1 MSQKLKYIS
10 RIRDEFDSVICGVN
24 GVFMFGNKADEESVQ
39 TLIKLYQSG
48 KKIMLASNSSLRVSD
63 MYYTLKRRNV
73 PMNIF
78 YAMITA
84 GEIAHFYLKRER
96 DLGRYYYDLSAGDTK
111 IMHGLPYEKADSMV
125 MADFILAQTDC
136 NGIDENEVMPVLEQ
150 ALHLNL
156 PMLCVGN
163 NTSLVSDGGIVSGV
177 GAIAERYAMM
187 GGKKVIPFGKPDV
200 RVAAYLTEGMQGF
213 DKQRCLI
220 IGDCMSTDI
229 RMANNFGVKCLFI
242 TNGVHQIGE
251 TAEQKLDE
259 LSGSYGLNVDYYTE
273 ALRW

>member
-10 RIRDEFDSVICGVN
+10 RIRDEFDTVICGVN
-24 GVFMFGNKADEESVQ
+24 GVFMFGNKVDEEGVQ

-48 KKIMLASNSSLRVSD
+48 KKIMLASNSALRVND
-63 MYYTLKRRNV
+63 MYYMLKRHNV

-84 GEIAHFYLKRER
+84 GEIAHFYLKKEH
-96 DLGRYYYDLSAGDTK
+96 DLGRSYYDLSACYSK
-111 IMHGLPYEKADSMV
+111 IMQGLPYEKADSMV
-125 MADFILAQTDC
+125 MADFILAQTDYD
-136 NGIDENEVMPVLEQ
+136 GIDEDEVMPLLEQ
-150 ALHLNL
+150 ALHLKL

-163 NTSLVSDGGIVSGV
+163 NTSLVGSKGVVSGV

-187 GGKKVIPFGKPDV
+187 GGKKVISFGKPDV
-200 RVAAYLTEGMQGF
+200 KVAAYLTEGMQGF
-213 DKQRCLI
+213 NKQKCLV

-242 TNGVHQIGE
+242 TNGVHQMGIDS
-251 TAEQKLDE
+251 EQKLDE
-259 LSGSYGLNVDYYTE
+259 LSGSYGLNIDYYAE